1 MSHEIRICHMYPDL
15 LNLYGDRGNVLSL
28 IRRAELRGISVKLVP
43 VSIGDEFDP
52 ADYDIVFLGG
62 GQDAEQNMIRKDFVE
77 VKGPKVKEAIEN
89 GVVFLCICGG
99 YQMLGKYYQEHDGTK
114 IECLGAIDV
123 YTVGE
128 DVRYIQDTVYEADF
142 LKAGAFATDG
152 KAGEGAGADAGAGTG
167 LSASAGQGDGSAA
180 NVSADAGRLYGF
192 ENHSGR
198 TYLGESVKPMAKVIE
213 GAGNNG
219 KDGYEGAIYNN
230 VYCTYSHGSFLPK
243 NPRMTDHLLRLALK
257 RRYGEDYELPPLDT
271 AGEDFARAALLAY
284 KEKGN
289 TAP

>member
-1 MSHEIRICHMYPDL
+1 MENREIELRICHMYPDL

-28 IRRAELRGISVKLVP
+28 IRRAELRGIKVKLVP
-43 VSIGDEFDP
+43 VSIGDEFDEK
-52 ADYDIVFLGG
+52 DFDIVFLGG
-62 GQDAEQNMIRKDFVE
+62 GQDAEQNVIRRDFVE
-77 VKGPKVKEAIEN
+77 EKGPKVKDAIEH
-89 GVVFLCICGG
+89 GMVFLCICGG

-128 DVRYIQDTVYEADF
+128 DVRFIQDTVYEADF
-142 LKAGAFATDG
+142 LKDD
-152 KAGEGAGADAGAGTG
+152 KAED
-167 LSASAGQGDGSAA
+167 SS
-180 NVSADAGRLYGF
+180 RLYGF

-198 TYLGESVKPMAKVIE
+198 TYLGPSVKPMAKVVE

-230 VYCTYSHGSFLPK
+230 VFCTYSHGSFLPK
-243 NPRMTDHLLRLALK
+243 NPRMTDHLIRIALK
-257 RRYGEDYELPPLDT
+257 RRYGEDYELRELSMET
-271 AGEDFARAALLAY
+271 EEFARAALLRY

>member
-1 MSHEIRICHMYPDL
+1 MENTERELRICHMYPDL

-28 IRRAELRGISVKLVP
+28 IRRAELRGIKVKLVP
-43 VSIGDEFDP
+43 VSIGDDFDEKEF
-52 ADYDIVFLGG
+52 DIVFLGG
-62 GQDAEQNMIRKDFVE
+62 GQDAEQNVIRKDFVE
-77 VKGPKVKEAIEN
+77 VKGPKVKEAIERN
-89 GVVFLCICGG
+89 MVFLCICGG
-99 YQMLGKYYQEHDGTK
+99 YQMLGKFYQEHDGTK

-128 DVRYIQDTVYEADF
+128 DVRYIQDTIYEADF
-142 LKAGAFATDG
+142 LYDG
-152 KAGEGAGADAGAGTG
+152 TNPDSGK
-167 LSASAGQGDGSAA
+167 
-180 NVSADAGRLYGF
+180 LYGF

-198 TYLGESVKPMAKVIE
+198 TYLGPTVKPMAKVIE

-219 KDGYEGAIYNN
+219 KDGFEGAIYKN

-243 NPRMTDHLLRLALK
+243 NPRMTDHLISLALK
-257 RRYGEDYELPPLDT
+257 RRYGEDYEIPDLDT
-271 AGEDFARAALLAY
+271 TNEDFARAALLAY

>member
-1 MSHEIRICHMYPDL
+1 MENAEKELRICHMYPDL

-28 IRRAELRGISVKLVP
+28 IRRAELRGIKVKLVP
-43 VSIGDEFDP
+43 VSIGDEFDQN
-52 ADYDIVFLGG
+52 DFDIVFLGG
-62 GQDAEQNMIRKDFVE
+62 GQDAEQNVIRKDFVE

-89 GVVFLCICGG
+89 GMVFLCICGG
-99 YQMLGKYYQEHDGTK
+99 YQMLGNYYQEHDGTK

-128 DVRYIQDTVYEADF
+128 DVRYIQDTTYEADF
-142 LKAGAFATDG
+142 LKE
-152 KAGEGAGADAGAGTG
+152 EGVE
-167 LSASAGQGDGSAA
+167 GS
-180 NVSADAGRLYGF
+180 GILYGF

-198 TYLGESVKPMAKVIE
+198 TYLGPTVKPMAKVLE

-219 KDGYEGAIYNN
+219 KDGFEGAIYNN

-243 NPRMTDHLLRLALK
+243 NPRMTDHLLRVALK
-257 RRYGEDYELPPLDT
+257 RRYGDDYELPELST
-271 AGEDFARAALLAY
+271 ENEDFARAALLRY

>member
-1 MSHEIRICHMYPDL
+1 MEDSKKELRICHMYPDL

-43 VSIGDEFDP
+43 VSIGDDFDQN
-52 ADYDIVFLGG
+52 DFDIVFLGG
-62 GQDAEQNMIRKDFVE
+62 GQDAEQNVIRRDFVE
-77 VKGPKVKEAIEN
+77 VKGPKVKEAIES
-89 GVVFLCICGG
+89 GMVFLCICGG

-128 DVRYIQDTVYEADF
+128 DVRYIQDTTYEAAF
-142 LKAGAFATDG
+142 LKE
-152 KAGEGAGADAGAGTG
+152 EGVED
-167 LSASAGQGDGSAA
+167 SAI
-180 NVSADAGRLYGF
+180 LYGF

-198 TYLGESVKPMAKVIE
+198 TYLGPTVKPMAKVLE

-219 KDGYEGAIYNN
+219 KDGFEGAIYNN

-243 NPRMTDHLLRLALK
+243 NPRMTDHLLSLALK
-257 RRYGEDYELPPLDT
+257 RRYGEDYELPELST
-271 AGEDFARAALLAY
+271 ENEDFARAALLRY

>member
-1 MSHEIRICHMYPDL
+1 MSEKTNYELRICHMYPDL

-43 VSIGDEFDP
+43 VSIGDDFNQD
-52 ADYDIVFLGG
+52 DYDIVFLGG
-62 GQDAEQNMIRKDFVE
+62 GQDAEQNMLRKDLVE
-77 VKGPKVKEAIEN
+77 VKGPIIKKAIEE

-114 IECLGAIDV
+114 INCLGAIDI

-128 DVRYIQDTVYEADF
+128 EVRYIQDTIYEAEF
-142 LKAGAFATDG
+142 LQAGAFADDEKNG
-152 KAGEGAGADAGAGTG
+152 VGEDAGK
-167 LSASAGQGDGSAA
+167 
-180 NVSADAGRLYGF
+180 LYGF

-198 TYLGESVKPMAKVIE
+198 TYLGDSVKPMAKVIE

-243 NPRMTDHLLRLALK
+243 NPRMTDHLLQLALK
-257 RRYGEDYELPPLDT
+257 RRYGDDFELPPLDT
-271 AGEDFARAALLAY
+271 TGEDFARAALLQY

>member
-1 MSHEIRICHMYPDL
+1 MYPDL

-28 IRRAELRGISVKLVP
+28 IRRAELRGIKVKLVP
-43 VSIGDEFDP
+43 VSIGDEFDQN
-52 ADYDIVFLGG
+52 DFDIVFLGG
-62 GQDAEQNMIRKDFVE
+62 GQDAEQNVIRKDFVE

-89 GVVFLCICGG
+89 GMVFLCICGG
-99 YQMLGKYYQEHDGTK
+99 YQMLGNYYQEHDGTK

-128 DVRYIQDTVYEADF
+128 DVRYIQDTTYEADF
-142 LKAGAFATDG
+142 LKEDG
-152 KAGEGAGADAGAGTG
+152 VEGSGI
-167 LSASAGQGDGSAA
+167 
-180 NVSADAGRLYGF
+180 LYGF

-198 TYLGESVKPMAKVIE
+198 TYLGPTVKPMAKVLE

-219 KDGYEGAIYNN
+219 KDGFEGAIYNN

-243 NPRMTDHLLRLALK
+243 NPRMTDHLLRVALK
-257 RRYGEDYELPPLDT
+257 RRYGDDYELPELST
-271 AGEDFARAALLAY
+271 ENEDFARAALLRY

>member
-1 MSHEIRICHMYPDL
+1 MAEIELRICHMYPDL

-28 IRRAELRGISVKLVP
+28 IRRAELRGIKVKMVP
-43 VSIGDEFDP
+43 ISIGDEFDEK
-52 ADYDIVFLGG
+52 DFDIVFLGG
-62 GQDAEQNMIRKDFVE
+62 GQDAEQNVIRKDFVE

-89 GVVFLCICGG
+89 GMVFLCICGG
-99 YQMLGKYYQEHDGTK
+99 YQMLGKYYQEHDGTR
-114 IECLGAIDV
+114 IECLGAIDI

-128 DVRYIQDTVYEADF
+128 DVRYIQDTIYEADF
-142 LKAGAFATDG
+142 LSTP
-152 KAGEGAGADAGAGTG
+152 T
-167 LSASAGQGDGSAA
+167 
-180 NVSADAGRLYGF
+180 LYGF

-198 TYLGESVKPMAKVIE
+198 TYLGPSVKPMAKVIE

-219 KDGYEGAIYNN
+219 KDGYEGAVYKN

-243 NPRMTDHLLRLALK
+243 NPCMTDHLLRLALK
-257 RRYGEDYELPPLDT
+257 RRYGEDYELPELST
-271 AGEDFARAALLAY
+271 ENEDFAREALLRY

>member
-1 MSHEIRICHMYPDL
+1 MDNTGKELRICHMYPDL

-28 IRRAELRGISVKLVP
+28 IRRAELRGISVKMVP
-43 VSIGDEFDP
+43 VSIGDEFDEK
-52 ADYDIVFLGG
+52 DFDIVFLGG
-62 GQDAEQNMIRKDFVE
+62 GQDAEQNVIRRDFVE
-77 VKGPKVKEAIEN
+77 VKGPKVKQAIEN
-89 GVVFLCICGG
+89 GMVFLCICGG
-99 YQMLGKYYQEHDGTK
+99 YQMLGNYYQEHDGTK
-114 IECLGAIDV
+114 IECLGAIDI

-142 LKAGAFATDG
+142 LKT
-152 KAGEGAGADAGAGTG
+152 
-167 LSASAGQGDGSAA
+167 
-180 NVSADAGRLYGF
+180 
-192 ENHSGR
+192 
-198 TYLGESVKPMAKVIE
+198 KVIE

-219 KDGYEGAIYNN
+219 KDGFEGAIYNN

-257 RRYGEDYELPPLDT
+257 RRYGDDYELPALST
-271 AGEDFARAALLAY
+271 ENEDFARAALLRY

>member
-1 MSHEIRICHMYPDL
+1 MENKEIELRICHMYPDL

-28 IRRAELRGISVKLVP
+28 IRRAELRGIKVKLVP
-43 VSIGDEFDP
+43 VSIGDDFDEN
-52 ADYDIVFLGG
+52 DFDIVFLGG
-62 GQDAEQNMIRKDFVE
+62 GQDAEQNVIRRDFVE
-77 VKGPKVKEAIEN
+77 VKGPKVKDAIDH
-89 GVVFLCICGG
+89 GMVFLCICGG
-99 YQMLGKYYQEHDGTK
+99 YQMLGNYYQEHDGTK

-128 DVRYIQDTVYEADF
+128 DVRYIQDTTYEADF
-142 LKAGAFATDG
+142 LKVDG
-152 KAGEGAGADAGAGTG
+152 VVDSGK
-167 LSASAGQGDGSAA
+167 
-180 NVSADAGRLYGF
+180 LYGF

-198 TYLGESVKPMAKVIE
+198 TYLGPSVKPMAKVIE

-219 KDGYEGAIYNN
+219 KDGFEGAIYNN

-243 NPRMTDHLLRLALK
+243 NPRMTDHLLHIALK
-257 RRYGEDYELPPLDT
+257 RRYGEEYELPELPTDC
-271 AGEDFARAALLAY
+271 EDFARAALLRY